1 MNALT
6 HKLAD
11 AFGFDGAI
19 GTDVSVSFEFFPP
32 KTEGMEKTLWSSIK
46 RLEPLNP
53 HFVSVTYGAGG
64 TTRERTHKTVT
75 RILDETSLTPASHLT
90 CVGAS
95 KDEIDDIVRNYHAH
109 GVRHI
114 VALRGDPPEG
124 QTRYAPH
131 PHGYANGA
139 ELTAGI
145 KRVAP
150 DIDVSV
156 SCYPERHPDSPDWD
170 IELDNLKRKVDAGAS
185 RAISQF
191 FFDVPVYAEMVER
204 VRRENIDIPLVP
216 GIIPVLNYKQV
227 AKFAKMAGASIPPW
241 LGELYDGLDQ
251 DEETRKMVAAM
262 VAADQVRKLYAM
274 GVRDFHFYTLNR
286 ADLTYAICHILGIRQ
301 DRQPGEEGQ
310 S

>member
-6 HKLAD
+6 HKIAD
-11 AFGFDGAI
+11 AFGFDGGI
-19 GTDVSVSFEFFPP
+19 GQDVSVSFEFFPP
-32 KTEGMEKTLWSSIK
+32 KSEAMEQTLWKSIK

-53 HFVSVTYGAGG
+53 NFVSVTYGAGG
-64 TTRERTHKTVT
+64 STRERTHKTVT
-75 RILDETSLTPASHLT
+75 RILKETSLTPASHLT

-95 KDEIDDIVRNYHAH
+95 KDEIDEIVREYHDA

-114 VALRGDPPEG
+114 VALRGDPPEDE
-124 QTRYAPH
+124 TRYVPH
-131 PHGYANGA
+131 PQGYANGA

-156 SCYPERHPDSPDWD
+156 SCYPERHPDSADWD
-170 IELDNLKRKVDAGAS
+170 IELDNLKRKVDAGAN

-191 FFDVPVYAEMVER
+191 FFDTPLFAELQER
-204 VRRENIDIPLVP
+204 VAKAGLDIPLVP
-216 GIIPVLNYKQV
+216 GVIPVLNYKQV
-227 AKFAKMAGASIPPW
+227 AKFAKMAGAGVPVW
-241 LGELYDGLDQ
+241 LGELYDGLES

-262 VAADQVRKLYAM
+262 VAADQVRKLYAL

-286 ADLTYAICHILGIRQ
+286 ADLTYAICHILGIRPQ
-301 DRQPGEEGQ
+301 KEGQ